1 MSGSTA
7 DYDLHDPPKP
17 GHIMPVDEESQTQ
30 KFQQLPLVPV
40 AFDSK
45 LMVQGR
51 IIYPEGPVATVVQ
64 ADNTSSDLP
73 LLIWLLIATLVYA
86 FLFLPSLTLCLM
98 TVMMFDSGVITL
110 PSLIM
115 AGVIWCIP
123 FLIAWAGVSMWK
135 AYNRREYRLVLILSA
150 IPNIILVMYLI
161 VFLLYH

>member
-64 ADNTSSDLP
+64 ADSTSSDLP

-86 FLFLPSLTLCLM
+86 CLFLSSLILCPL
-98 TVMMFDSGVITL
+98 TVFMFDSGVVTWPI
-110 PSLIM
+110 LIM
-115 AGVIWCIP
+115 AGVIWCLP

-135 AYNRREYRLVLILSA
+135 AYNRRKYRLVLILKCHS
-150 IPNIILVMYLI
+150 
-161 VFLLYH
+161 